1 MSVDKFKNLGEINL
15 ETSVDT
21 IVNQINELITSGQLI
36 EGDKIPSERFLSE
49 KYQVGRMFVRDAL
62 SKLEFYG
69 ILKKKSSGVRVVA
82 GNKHS
87 ALITLTTNVVNLLK
101 PDYKSLM
108 EVRNVL
114 EIESV
119 GLAAERREQHDID
132 ELEKAIEL
140 LGNKVSANE
149 AGIEEDLMFHIGVAK
164 ASKNNVIIYLVSYL
178 VSHMI
183 NFSKKYD
190 ICRDSRPLK
199 AYNEHVVILEHIK
212 NGDSERAKQSMR
224 EHLSTLFDF
233 IPESEIK

>member
-1 MSVDKFKNLGEINL
+1 MSVDKFKNLGDINI
-15 ETSVDT
+15 ETSVD
-21 IVNQINELITSGQLI
+21 IVVDQINELITSGQLV
-36 EGDKIPSERFLSE
+36 EGDKIPSERSLSE
-49 KYQVGRMFVRDAL
+49 KYKVGRMFVRDAL

-69 ILKKKSSGVRVVA
+69 ILKKTPSGVRVVA
-82 GNKHS
+82 GNKRS
-87 ALITLTTNVVNLLK
+87 ALISLTTNVVNLLN
-101 PDYKSLM
+101 PDYKSLL

-119 GLAAERREQHDID
+119 ALAAERSEQSDI
-132 ELEKAIEL
+132 EYLEKTLEL
-140 LGNKVSANE
+140 LLRKVSAGE
-149 AGIEEDLMFHIGVAK
+149 AGIEEDLMFHIGIAK

-178 VSHMI
+178 VSHMM

-212 NGDSERAKQSMR
+212 NGDVERAKHTMR